1 MSRLTGGVVAPAIVL
16 ALALPLQT
24 GCGGDG
30 IGFFEVVRTRL
41 EECAIRSNGE
51 FCVEPE
57 QFDPPVVEV
66 WSVDVRADTA
76 VLYLDEEVWI
86 LDDLPDGADK
96 ATTPR
101 TATKTSVVID
111 GATSCRSDASRTVS
125 FISDISVSAFG
136 TTGSLQGSLT
146 SRSVLTGP
154 ASCGSTPVGERT
166 VDDVVGQVSG
176 P

>member
-1 MSRLTGGVVAPAIVL
+1 
-16 ALALPLQT
+16 
-24 GCGGDG
+24 
-30 IGFFEVVRTRL
+30 
-41 EECAIRSNGE
+41 
-51 FCVEPE
+51 
-57 QFDPPVVEV
+57 
-66 WSVDVRADTA
+66 
-76 VLYLDEEVWI
+76 VLYLEEEVWI
-86 LDDLPDGADK
+86 LDDLPDGADQ

-111 GATSCRSDASRTVS
+111 GATGCRTDGARTVS
-125 FISDISVSAFG
+125 FLSEISTSAFG
-136 TTGSLQGSLT
+136 TSGFLEGSVT